1 MNGIGKSVSDRM
13 SDFRLGETAKGKT
26 STSATFGLR
35 ERSAITHPDLLN
47 ILNKDG
53 TANFVV
59 TSTTNAALGL
69 GYHYKS
75 DGTPEGE
82 EQIKILEDWNNS
94 KHVMMR
100 GKNIEIGRYM
110 YGMGFGPVELV
121 DLDLLIEIPSLP
133 MKAFWEWERAP
144 TGNKITH
151 YIEKI
156 GGSEVIFEPEEIV
169 PFTMNASAD
178 HPLGRGVLHQL
189 AETERITLTY
199 SNSTE
204 KEIQRFSLYR
214 AMVLITSDVV
224 KLIHNGVPRSLWQLR
239 VKNSEVKNASD
250 KIETLDAG
258 QRLMTN
264 APLAAIHTES
274 ADLRSGVSAVLGDFN
289 DMYAVAMMSFLPKFF
304 SKNPWTEASSLTAER
319 IWYNALVQNFQDTF
333 REIKV
338 IRIDDLIL
346 QQHGFNE
353 NLTTYVWGQ
362 PTAPRLDQNIILGV
376 MAQATTAFQAGYITD
391 EFARNIFNELIE
403 MLGDAGIAITKKV
416 STADQIRT
424 KQTEVAKSLLDGD
437 FTTDSRQQA
446 EQLLELINKQ
456 NKKFTVRRI

>member
-1 MNGIGKSVSDRM
+1 MTEIGHKM
-13 SDFRLGETAKGKT
+13 SDFRLGETAKGVT
-26 STSATFGLR
+26 STAATFGMR
-35 ERSAITHPDLLN
+35 EREKIQHPDLLN
-47 ILNKDG
+47 ILDKDG

-82 EQIKILEDWNNS
+82 EQVKILEAWNNS
-94 KHVMMR
+94 PNVMMR

-121 DLDLLIEIPSLP
+121 DLDLLVEIPSLP
-133 MKAFWEWERAP
+133 MKALWEWERAP
-144 TGNKITH
+144 TGGKITK
-151 YIEKI
+151 YIEKL
-156 GGSEVIFEPEEIV
+156 GGGEVAFKPEEIV
-169 PFTMNASAD
+169 PFTMNTSAD
-178 HPLGRGVLHQL
+178 HPLGRGVLQQL
-189 AETERITLTY
+189 AETEKITLTY
-199 SNSTE
+199 SDSTE

-214 AMVLITSDVV
+214 AMTLISSDIV

-239 VKNSEVKNASD
+239 VKNSEVKDAAK

-264 APLAAIHTES
+264 APTASIHTES
-274 ADLRSGVSAVLGDFN
+274 ADLRTGVSAVLGDFN

-338 IRIDDLIL
+338 VRIDDLIL
-346 QQHGFNE
+346 QQHGFTE

-362 PTAPRLDQNIILGV
+362 PTAPRLDQNIILGL
-376 MAQATTAFQAGYITD
+376 MAQNTTAFQAGYID
-391 EFARNIFNELIE
+391 HEFARNVFNELID
-403 MLGDAGIAITKKV
+403 MLGDAGIAITNKV
-416 STADQIRT
+416 STTEQLRT
-424 KQTEVAKSLLDGD
+424 KQTEIAKALLDGD
-437 FTTDSRQQA
+437 FSTDSRQLA
-446 EQLLELINKQ
+446 EQLLALINKQ
-456 NKKFTVRRI
+456 KSNTTTRRI